1 MVRLSYILSRMD
13 ITKSPIEMRTTDRK
27 TGETED
33 NFGSVHGFVFTF
45 FSIALMSVYVALK
58 LKTIFNM

>member
-1 MVRLSYILSRMD
+1 MD